1 MGYFHPA
8 QDGLIFSNR
17 RGWDNG
23 HEPRPLVSRGASHG
37 LHSVWDGMDFDVPE
51 VIKIFKIFEGTRQ
64 FYDTG
69 EVVEGVWVNQ
79 ASFLP
84 RNDCHPL

>member
-1 MGYFHPA
+1 
-8 QDGLIFSNR
+8 
-17 RGWDNG
+17 
-23 HEPRPLVSRGASHG
+23 
-37 LHSVWDGMDFDVPE
+37 MDFDVPE
-51 VIKIFKIFEGTRQ
+51 MIKIFKIFEGTRQ

-84 RNDCHPL
+84 RNDCYPL